1 MNDLK
6 QEFQDLI
13 ISLSEKYLVTL
24 HSGGESATLIEK
36 LSSFKVLTVFISL
49 TLDKVPAIKYDGIIL
64 IGNNNNEW
72 RKLDPIQEIFA
83 DKMQLHDTSNTIN
96 EVEAFINKCKNQ

>member
-36 LSSFKVLTVFISL
+36 LSSFKVLTVFIAL
-49 TLDKVPAIKYDGIIL
+49 TLDKVPAIRYDGIIL
-64 IGNNNNEW
+64 IGNNDEW
-72 RKLDPIQEIFA
+72 HKLDPIQDISA
-83 DKMQLHDTSNTIN
+83 DKVQLYNTSNTIN
-96 EVEAFINKCKNQ
+96 EVEAFINRCKNQ